1 MGEYVVMQCFGAPL
15 TSKEQLDKYT
25 KEQLMDMFW
34 GYTKDVNYLLD
45 HLLNCSD
52 KERNEMK
59 SFFNAMK
66 QVEKMEK
73 QEKENIIKELK
84 NTTDFSWLLGLLMIA
99 RIFNN
104 GNNDKTEEN

>member
-1 MGEYVVMQCFGAPL
+1 MQGFNAPL
-15 TSKEQLDKYT
+15 TSKEQLEKYT
-25 KEQLMDMFW
+25 KEQLMDMYW
-34 GYTKDVNYLLD
+34 DYTKDVNSLLD

-73 QEKENIIKELK
+73 QEKENVVKELK
-84 NTTDFSWLLGLLMIA
+84 NMADFSWLLGLLMIA
-99 RIFNN
+99 NIFNKDN
-104 GNNDKTEEN
+104 NNNNDNDKEN